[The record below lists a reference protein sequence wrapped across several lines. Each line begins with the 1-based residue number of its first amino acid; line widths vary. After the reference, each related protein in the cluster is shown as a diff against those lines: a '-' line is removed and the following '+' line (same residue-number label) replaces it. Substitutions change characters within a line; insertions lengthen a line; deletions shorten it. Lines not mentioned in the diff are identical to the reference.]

1 MPQNA
6 HMNSFYAV
14 VTLERGLIAGVI
26 ALLVGVVLLCAA
38 VNQWRVPNFG
48 HLDYAYTM
56 RFVVPGVTLTAFGF
70 QTILSSFFISI
81 MRMRRH

>member
-1 MPQNA
+1 
-6 HMNSFYAV
+6 MNSFYAV

-38 VNQWRVPNFG
+38 INQWRVHNFG
-48 HLDYAYTM
+48 HPDYANTM
-56 RFVVPGVTLTAFGF
+56 RFVVPGVTLTALGF